1 MAKTPAK
8 PAAKPPAKSSTP
20 AKTSK
25 GSKAQKA
32 IEAKAE
38 AATAKTKNDKA
49 KQVPPVKKVNAALA
63 KPLKVSE
70 QLGAIVGKGPLPRTE
85 VVSKVWE
92 YIRKNN
98 LQNPEN
104 KREILAD
111 DKLKKVF
118 GQDKATMF
126 EMNRLFSAHLS

>member
-1 MAKTPAK
+1 MSKAPSKTYTGKTAT
-8 PAAKPPAKSSTP
+8 S

-25 GSKAQKA
+25 GSRAQKG

-49 KQVPPVKKVNAALA
+49 GQVPPVKKVNAALS

-70 QLGAIVGKGPLPRTE
+70 QLSAVVGKGPMPRTE
-85 VVSKVWE
+85 VVSGVWD
-92 YIRKNN
+92 YIRKHN
-98 LQNPEN
+98 LQNPDN

-111 DKLKKVF
+111 EKLKAVF

-126 EMNRLFSAHLS
+126 EMNKLLSAHLS